1 MPIPQTATAGG
12 TQDTTSG
19 QGGRRGEQQQQ
30 VATVPFIRAS
40 QLHREPA
47 GIDVSRQLLTT
58 TQDLGVFD
66 IPAYGFLR
74 AVVIEVSST
83 GGVGTS
89 IVLQEDAP
97 YNVLNNIAL
106 TEPNGAILTAVTSG
120 YSLYLINKY
129 GGYRG
134 FNDPE
139 QSQSYS
145 VAIGTSANLSFL
157 LRIPVEI
164 STRDT
169 VGSLPN
175 QNSGATFKLRLGLS
189 AGATVFGGTI
199 TTQPTVRVRV
209 GMECWDQPEPST
221 AGAMNQ
227 VVPPAVNTTQFWTEQ
242 IYNLNTGLVT
252 QRLSRV
258 GNYLRNLI
266 FVARR
271 TAGTRAQ
278 GHTDWPDPGYVYLD
292 TRPLD
297 IVTRGQWLNQVYER
311 YGYQTVAGTAT
322 FALDSAGGL
331 DAGVYPYDF
340 MHEFDGVAGHENR
353 DLWLAT
359 LSSSRLELQGTF
371 ANADTLTVLTN
382 DVAVAG
388 SVFL

>member
-1 MPIPQTATAGG
+1 MPMPSAATAGG
-12 TQDTTSG
+12 TQETT
-19 QGGRRGEQQQQ
+19 QGKNGSRGEQQQ

-40 QLHREPA
+40 QLHREPT
-47 GIDVSRQLLTT
+47 GVDVSRQLITSA
-58 TQDLGVFD
+58 QDLGLFD

-74 AVVIEVSST
+74 AVVIEVSTSS
-83 GGVGTS
+83 GAGTA
-89 IVLQEDAP
+89 VTLTEDGP
-97 YNVLNNIAL
+97 WNVLNNIAL
-106 TEPNGAILTAVTSG
+106 TEPNGATLTAVTSG

-134 FNDPE
+134 YNDP
-139 QSQSYS
+139 QSSINTYS
-145 VAIGTSANLSFL
+145 ESLGTNANFSFV
-157 LRIPVEI
+157 LRIPVEL
-164 STRDT
+164 STREAL
-169 VGSLPN
+169 GSLPN

-189 AGATVFGGTI
+189 ATATVFGGTVS
-199 TTQPTVRVRV
+199 TAPTVRVKV

-242 IYNLNTGLVT
+242 VYNLNSGAVT

-271 TAGTRAQ
+271 TAGTRANGQ
-278 GHTDWPDPGYVYLD
+278 SDWPEPATLFLD

-297 IVTRGQWLNQVYER
+297 IVTKVQWLLQVYER
-311 YGYQTVAGTAT
+311 YGYSA
-322 FALDSAGGL
+322 ALEAANGG
-331 DAGVYPYDF
+331 DNGVFPYDY

-353 DLWLAT
+353 DLWLPT
-359 LSSSRLELQGTF
+359 LSSTRLELQGTF
-371 ANADTLTVLTN
+371 ANANTLTVLTN

-388 SVFL
+388 NVFL